1 MHVATLLRANG
12 LKRLNGSRWRLMLLR
27 LSRYTKSTSRCH
39 AAESR
44 RTTPPGPSVGQI
56 LNRRFESCNGR

>member
-27 LSRYTKSTSRCH
+27 LSRYTKGRSRCQ

-44 RTTPPGPSVGQI
+44 RTTQPGSSVGQK
-56 LNRRFESCNGR
+56 LNGRFEG